1 MGSDGVCWGLMGPD
15 GEGGW
20 LFLAKM
26 QNGTR
31 KSESSWCHFSLITAC
46 HLSII
51 VFGQSGNPSR
61 S

>member
-1 MGSDGVCWGLMGPD
+1 MGPD
-15 GEGGW
+15 GEGGR